1 MALRLLKSSA
11 ATSLRARLSTRL
23 QVATVTTTPLGLA
36 SDAAEASDEDLF
48 GFDLPTNENSPQL
61 LKTRH
66 TAAHIMAMAV
76 QNLHKDAQITIGPWI
91 DNGYVLTSPT
101 TLRNPPTNK
110 QPSLTSTP
118 LLLSLC
124 LLSILSPFFSASI
137 MTSSSPSNP
146 CRRTI

>member
-1 MALRLLKSSA
+1 MRLSLGVFLAVYSAAEGFMALRLLRSST

-23 QVATVTTTPLGLA
+23 HVATVTTTTTTTDD
-36 SDAAEASDEDLF
+36 SAEASDEDLF

-91 DNGYVLTSPT
+91 DNGCVFPYIHTS
-101 TLRNPPTNK
+101 RSNRV
-110 QPSLTSTP
+110 SP
-118 LLLSLC
+118 L
-124 LLSILSPFFSASI
+124 
-137 MTSSSPSNP
+137 
-146 CRRTI
+146 